1 MRVLIPDDIIGD
13 DLLVSSTI
21 TDDLSGVSDW
31 AAGTTYTA
39 GDEVQYRHTSYT
51 AKTIEEGMT
60 NVGQTPGPVS
70 DYWTEGEPSNK
81 WAMFDSYVSTQ
92 TTGAVDDDIVVVME
106 SSRVDSLCL
115 LGCEHVESVRIQQ
128 TFVSSGETVLDE
140 TLSMIREGSGTHLS
154 WSDYFFGI
162 TEYRAQL
169 FTEFDAWTNSRLTL
183 TIYPASGYAAK
194 VGHCLIGQATRIGT
208 AQWGVSPSLTDYS
221 QVSRDETTGRTK
233 LLQGNHAKNLDVP
246 IWIENTDLDRV
257 SRVLAAARAVPAVW
271 DCNEGGTSW
280 ESVTT
285 LGFIREFAVTI
296 PSATQSNCNL
306 TVEGLI

>member
-1 MRVLIPDDIIGD
+1 
-13 DLLVSSTI
+13 
-21 TDDLSGVSDW
+21 
-31 AAGTTYTA
+31 
-39 GDEVQYRHTSYT
+39 
-51 AKTIEEGMT
+51 
-60 NVGQTPGPVS
+60 
-70 DYWTEGEPSNK
+70 
-81 WAMFDSYVSTQ
+81 MFDSYVSTQ

>member
-1 MRVLIPDDIIGD
+1 
-13 DLLVSSTI
+13 
-21 TDDLSGVSDW
+21 
-31 AAGTTYTA
+31 
-39 GDEVQYRHTSYT
+39 
-51 AKTIEEGMT
+51 
-60 NVGQTPGPVS
+60 
-70 DYWTEGEPSNK
+70 
-81 WAMFDSYVSTQ
+81 
-92 TTGAVDDDIVVVME
+92 
-106 SSRVDSLCL
+106 
-115 LGCEHVESVRIQQ
+115 
-128 TFVSSGETVLDE
+128 
-140 TLSMIREGSGTHLS
+140 
-154 WSDYFFGI
+154 
-162 TEYRAQL
+162 L

>member
-296 PSATQSNCNL
+296 PSATQSNCNI